1 MSESLGSTVS
11 LGTVTRIRELNE
23 SIITAAEAAGSDYLV
38 SYEQMLA
45 ELADLQK
52 QVGSSNPLGWVTTL
66 ASSQAKF
73 VQRITSA
80 FTAAARSTLT

>member
-1 MSESLGSTVS
+1 MSEAHGTTVPHTS
-11 LGTVTRIRELNE
+11 VARIRELNE
-23 SIITAAEAAGSDYLV
+23 AIITAAEDAGSDYLA

-52 QVGSSNPLGWVTTL
+52 QVASSNPLGWVTTL

-73 VQRITSA
+73 VQRISSA

>member
-1 MSESLGSTVS
+1 MTESLGSTVS
-11 LGTVTRIRELNE
+11 LGTVARIRELNE
-23 SIITAAEAAGSDYLV
+23 AIITAAQAAGTDYLA

-52 QVGSSNPLGWVTTL
+52 QVVGSNPLGWVSAL

-80 FTAAARSTLT
+80 FTATARSTLT